1 MSSLWGNLIR
11 WCMQQQQ
18 QQMQRDRE
26 ILWIRDVTCRL
37 WTQWMCIR
45 HVIALWGRQ
54 FCLTFCVSCQMC
66 DESRDDGII
75 ENKNCVHSIY
85 FAIWVCRL
93 VDRLSPFQ
101 YHMLSFAT
109 VSRRTTNKQITKYTH
124 IISWLICCCYAAYPA
139 NDNNNHWN
147 NKKYERITIK
157 RYIMCV
163 WSVLSSTVHHFQ
175 LFEMNHNYLPCI
187 NLQMALLEY
196 RKNSIIQPGME
207 IDGEATDKQQ
217 ANKLQKTHKFEK
229 ILIFPYRSRSLA
241 CSVD

>member
-1 MSSLWGNLIR
+1 
-11 WCMQQQQ
+11 
-18 QQMQRDRE
+18 
-26 ILWIRDVTCRL
+26 
-37 WTQWMCIR
+37 
-45 HVIALWGRQ
+45 
-54 FCLTFCVSCQMC
+54 MC

-75 ENKNCVHSIY
+75 KNKNCVHSIY

-101 YHMLSFAT
+101 YHMLPFAT

-147 NKKYERITIK
+147 KKIWTHHNQAVYHV
-157 RYIMCV
+157 CV
-163 WSVLSSTVHHFQ
+163 VCLVVNCAPLSIIRDESQ
-175 LFEMNHNYLPCI
+175 LFTMHKLTNGTVGISKKFNHP
-187 NLQMALLEY
+187 
-196 RKNSIIQPGME
+196 PGME

-229 ILIFPYRSRSLA
+229 FLIFPYRSRSLA

>member
-18 QQMQRDRE
+18 QQQQPRDRE

-75 ENKNCVHSIY
+75 KNKNCVHSIY

-101 YHMLSFAT
+101 YHMLPFAT

-147 NKKYERITIK
+147 KKIWTHHNQAVYHV
-157 RYIMCV
+157 CV
-163 WSVLSSTVHHFQ
+163 VCLVVNCAPLSIIRDESQ
-175 LFEMNHNYLPCI
+175 LFTMHKLT
-187 NLQMALLEY
+187 QMALLEY
-196 RKNSIIQPGME
+196 RKNSIIRLAWKLTG
-207 IDGEATDKQQ
+207 KQRTN
-217 ANKLQKTHKFEK
+217 NKQINCRKHTNSKKF
-229 ILIFPYRSRSLA
+229 
-241 CSVD
+241 